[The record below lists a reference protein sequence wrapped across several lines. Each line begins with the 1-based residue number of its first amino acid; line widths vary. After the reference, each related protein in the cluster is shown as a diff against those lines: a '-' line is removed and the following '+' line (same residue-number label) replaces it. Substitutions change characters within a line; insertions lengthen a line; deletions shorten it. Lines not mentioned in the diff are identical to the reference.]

1 DTRRQRRWR
10 RSQPRRDGRRGGAA
24 RMTTALE
31 LVRRARRRLAA
42 VVALSALLWGVSAA
56 LAVVA
61 AAALVRLVV
70 PLPAAVYAALWPLAG
85 LAALASAG
93 VVVWRGRGVRSLER
107 VALWIEERQ
116 PELRFALVTAIDP
129 GIGPADVHAAL
140 HREAARADVSG
151 LVARAVRRALGRA
164 LGAVVV
170 LAVVVF
176 LLEPQ
181 GLLRAAGEELVRR
194 AVPEAEAALA
204 NRLVHLAARVAPP
217 SYSRLPAATL
227 ENPGGI
233 SAFIGSRITFAGSG

>member
-1 DTRRQRRWR
+1 RRVLFRSRVGRRWTGGPRGGGGGRKRPRCRCAARQWR
-10 RSQPRRDGRRGGAA
+10 RRWPEPWCHGRRGGAA

-93 VVVWRGRGVRSLER
+93 VVVWRARGVRSLER

-129 GIGPADVHAAL
+129 
-140 HREAARADVSG
+140 R
-151 LVARAVRRALGRA
+151 
-164 LGAVVV
+164 
-170 LAVVVF
+170 
-176 LLEPQ
+176 
-181 GLLRAAGEELVRR
+181 
-194 AVPEAEAALA
+194 
-204 NRLVHLAARVAPP
+204 
-217 SYSRLPAATL
+217 
-227 ENPGGI
+227 
-233 SAFIGSRITFAGSG
+233 